1 MSARLDDNRIVH
13 GLWVGTELSRLE
25 QLTLRSFTRFGH
37 EFHLWVYDEI
47 TTPLPV
53 GVSLRDANR
62 ILPRERVFRRSNVD
76 AETGVGRNSLGAF
89 SDLFRYKLLYEFGG
103 IWSDMDVTA
112 LRRFDFKDEYFFRPH
127 RLGMVGNLM
136 KCPKGSELMRV
147 AFEETEAT
155 ASENIAF
162 LEPVRILNKHVARLG
177 LERFIRADISNEDHW
192 LEAIRGFAESYVPIP
207 SHWYAIHW
215 VNEFW
220 RTLKDENGHYR
231 GRQVLDYVPD
241 KDHPFVGST
250 LHELYRFY
258 RLVDP
263 WAKSAE
269 APPARR
275 VLNPPPPSTLE
286 TVEQPALH
294 LNILVP
300 TLVRG
305 GAERMVVETVEA
317 LKARTG
323 TTQNVSVVKRTQQHY
338 ALASANG
345 ARVRFLSDEKE
356 IDGIRR
362 TGLATLSSPVPVL
375 YTHLIRARELEKL
388 WKMGVATTPVVHNA
402 RPGWLDSPAEYNN
415 AHVPFVIA
423 CADAVAAQLKE
434 SGCERPVI
442 TLRHEMQRWFSAEE
456 LAKARKV
463 IRDRHDIA
471 DDTLLI
477 GMVGEFKS
485 QKAYTRAVRVLAQL
499 RQFCKAKLMILGG
512 WDHAYGSG
520 RTTFEATMRQAVEL
534 GVVAD
539 IILPGNVEPVDPYL
553 GAFDIFLN
561 TSVYEGLSISL
572 LEAIQAGCPIV
583 SANAGGNREVLPP
596 NAVLVEDSSDIEAY
610 VGGIIRVMTQQE
622 RVLPSPPPDAD
633 LVPRLWALLAKH
645 GARSSVVHAVPPSGT
660 LFVTQNLHIGGPSRS
675 LVNLVTRLP
684 ADSKNAVCVL
694 GGISVQP
701 FRDALAR
708 AQVPL
713 LSLDHVESL
722 VDRAEQILVWADRL
736 NVRNICFWNAQ
747 AELKLLISKVLTAR
761 DIRLVDV
768 SPGPM
773 LFDELTGA
781 LDFQR
786 RVSLSAR
793 AYIERL
799 DDFVA
804 LYEKGASEHV
814 LATRARRTH
823 VIPSAV
829 PLPPRFVP
837 LPPSDSMLPQRFD
850 PEFAIGTCCRIV
862 PDKRLEFLFDM
873 MKHLS
878 RTLPQASLTIV
889 GGPDSKSLEYWE
901 GLLHR
906 VKDERLDNIRFVGR
920 HDDVNPFLA
929 QFKVFVMVS
938 DRQGSPHASLE
949 AMAMRLPVVA
959 NPDGG
964 TAEQIAD
971 GVNGFLVDDPA
982 RMAERVALLL
992 RDPILRRSMG
1002 EEAYKTVMQR
1012 FAIGEMVRKYNA
1024 LLAGEEFAAETELL

>member
-13 GLWVGTELSRLE
+13 GLWIGSELSRLE

-53 GVSLRDANR
+53 GVSLRDANV
-62 ILPRERVFRRSNVD
+62 IFPRERVFRRNALD
-76 AETGVGRNSLGAF
+76 PETGVGRNSLGAF
-89 SDLFRYKLLYEFGG
+89 SDLFRYKLLYERGG
-103 IWSDMDVTA
+103 IWVDMDVTA
-112 LRRFDFKDEYFFRPH
+112 LRRFDFKEEYLFRPH
-127 RLGMVGNLM
+127 RLGMVGNVM
-136 KCPKGSELMRV
+136 KCPKGSELMR
-147 AFEETEAT
+147 AALEETEAV
-155 ASENIAF
+155 AGENIAF
-162 LEPVRILNKHVARLG
+162 LEPVRILNKHVERLG
-177 LERFIRADISNEDHW
+177 LTGFIRPDISNEDHW
-192 LEAIRGFAESYVPIP
+192 LDAIRALAESNAPIP

-220 RTLKDENGHYR
+220 RTLKDDNGQYR
-231 GRQVLDYVPD
+231 GRQVIDTVPD
-241 KDHPFVGST
+241 KDNPFVGST
-250 LHELYRFY
+250 LHELYRYY
-258 RLVDP
+258 RLIDP
-263 WAKSAE
+263 WAKSD

-275 VLNPPPPSTLE
+275 LSAPPATATLE
-286 TVEQPALH
+286 ASFAHRQH
-294 LNILVP
+294 LNVLVP

-305 GAERMVVETVEA
+305 GAERMVVETVDA
-317 LKARTG
+317 LKARG
-323 TTQNVSVVKRTQQHY
+323 DTTQNVSVATRTQQHY
-338 ALASANG
+338 ALSSDNG

-356 IDGIRR
+356 VDGIRR
-362 TGLATLSSPVPVL
+362 VGLETLSSPIPLL

-388 WKMGVATTPVVHNA
+388 WKMGVTTVPVVHNA
-402 RPGWLDSPAEYNN
+402 RPGWLDSPDAYNN
-415 AHVPFVIA
+415 PNVPFVIA
-423 CADAVAAQLKE
+423 CADAVAAQLRE
-434 SGCERPVI
+434 SGCERPII

-456 LAKARKV
+456 LATARRN
-463 IRDRHDIA
+463 IRDRHGIG

-485 QKAYTRAVRVLAQL
+485 QKAYTRAVRVLAQV
-499 RQFCKAKLMILGG
+499 RRFFKAKLMILGG

-539 IILPGNVEPVDPYL
+539 VIVPGNVEPVDPYL
-553 GAFDIFLN
+553 GAFDVFLN

-583 SANAGGNREVLPP
+583 SANAGGNREVLPV

-610 VGGIIRVMTQQE
+610 VDGIVRVMNRPE
-622 RVLPSPPPDAD
+622 RILPPPPPDAD
-633 LVPRLWALLAKH
+633 LVPRLWALLARH
-645 GARSSVVHAVPPSGT
+645 GARSSVVHAAAPSGT
-660 LFVTQNLHIGGPSRS
+660 LFVTQNLHVGGPSRAV
-675 LVNLVTRLP
+675 VNLLTRMP
-684 ADSKNAVCVL
+684 ADSKNALCVL

-708 AQVPL
+708 AQVPIL
-713 LSLDHVESL
+713 ALDHLPSL

-747 AELKLLISKVLTAR
+747 PEVKLLISKVLTAR
-761 DIRLVDV
+761 DIRLIDV

-773 LFDELTGA
+773 LFDELAGA
-781 LDFQR
+781 LEFQR

-793 AYIERL
+793 SYVERL

-804 LYEKGASEHV
+804 LYEKGTTEHV
-814 LATRARRTH
+814 LASRAKRTH
-823 VIPSAV
+823 IIPRGV

-837 LPPSDSMLPQRFD
+837 LPPADAMLPQRFD
-850 PEFAIGTCCRIV
+850 PDFAIGTCCRVV
-862 PDKRLEFLFDM
+862 PDKRVEFLFEM
-873 MKHLS
+873 MRILS
-878 RTLPQASLTIV
+878 HRLPQVSLTIV
-889 GGPDSKSLEYWE
+889 GGPDAKSLDYWE

-906 VKDERLDNIRFVGR
+906 VRDERLDNIRFVGR

-938 DRQGSPHASLE
+938 DRQGSPNASLE

-964 TAEQIAD
+964 TSDQIAD
-971 GVNGFLVDDPA
+971 GINGFLADDPA
-982 RMAERVALLL
+982 RMAAAVEALL
-992 RDPILRRSMG
+992 RDPARRRAMG
-1002 EEAYKTVMQR
+1002 EAAFKTARER
-1012 FAIGEMVRKYNA
+1012 FGMAEMVRKYHA
-1024 LLAGEEFAAETELL
+1024 LLDGESFAREPELM